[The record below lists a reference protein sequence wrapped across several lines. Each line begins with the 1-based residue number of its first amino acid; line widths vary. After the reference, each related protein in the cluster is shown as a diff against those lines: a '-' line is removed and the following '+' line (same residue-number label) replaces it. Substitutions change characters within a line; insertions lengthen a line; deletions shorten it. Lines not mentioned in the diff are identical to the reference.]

1 VVANNIVEQTE
12 ARASDA
18 DIICNLILLE
28 HLIGEKMES
37 RTLAEYVEPYQL
49 LRLINL
55 IPWQF
60 ERPSS

>member
-37 RTLAEYVEPYQL
+37 QTLAEYVEIDETVL
-49 LRLINL
+49 L
-55 IPWQF
+55 
-60 ERPSS
+60 